1 MRTAGWICLIIGVIS
16 FFGAALK
23 GNSVFGPLFWIGLG
37 AFLLDRANK
46 RKQKTESDPI
56 KTENLTKVETRTQEV
71 VVGPISDNNQA
82 DVDIHADQQLESLE
96 DIQAQLTLPQREAA
110 MCMISFFCGYNSN
123 LTEDASIMLLKQ
135 SALFYGL
142 PDSPLFLS
150 KIMSKYSDADTLLDI
165 VLTIKPVKAKEF
177 LLLSCYDL
185 IKSTGKQEA
194 FDLLFNI
201 ANDMGYD
208 RTKME
213 QLILLYQ

>member
-1 MRTAGWICLIIGVIS
+1 MKATGYVFLIIGIIS
-16 FFGAALK
+16 FLGCALK

-37 AFLLDRANK
+37 TFLLYKADK
-46 RKQKTESDPI
+46 REQKNES
-56 KTENLTKVETRTQEV
+56 E
-71 VVGPISDNNQA
+71 PISTEKFTKDKTRIQAEGVEAISNNNLA
-82 DVDIHADQQLESLE
+82 DVKKQADQQLESLE
-96 DIQAQLTLPQREAA
+96 ELQAQLTLPQREAA
-110 MCMISFFCGYNSN
+110 MCMIFFFCGYNSN
-123 LTEDASIMLLKQ
+123 LTNDASIILLKQ
-135 SALFYGL
+135 SAVFYGV

-150 KIMSKYSDADTLLDI
+150 KIMSKYSDADALLDI

-208 RTKME
+208 KTKLE

>member
-1 MRTAGWICLIIGVIS
+1 
-16 FFGAALK
+16 
-23 GNSVFGPLFWIGLG
+23 
-37 AFLLDRANK
+37 
-46 RKQKTESDPI
+46 
-56 KTENLTKVETRTQEV
+56 
-71 VVGPISDNNQA
+71 
-82 DVDIHADQQLESLE
+82 
-96 DIQAQLTLPQREAA
+96 
-110 MCMISFFCGYNSN
+110 
-123 LTEDASIMLLKQ
+123 MLLKQ

-150 KIMSKYSDADTLLDI
+150 KIMSKYSDADALLDI